1 MVESIN
7 TFGGVE
13 ELQNKVL
20 KQLFANGS
28 IEDTA
33 VYAREL
39 GVAHTDLDKSLK
51 SLLVDDYLV
60 LNVIERKIIEL
71 TEEGASY
78 ASKGTPEYQYASALV
93 VGSVTEKSDVE
104 GRVGAEIAKIGFAKA
119 MQRKWIQLDGGNKNA
134 VVRIAENLD
143 DQDKELL
150 SKYAENPDLEA
161 HDKKVVEQMK
171 KRKLINVVSHKS
183 YKVTKGANFAPERQK
198 LETDLTMDMI
208 RSGAWKDA
216 KFKKFNFNAQGQVPE
231 GGHLHPLLKVRAQ
244 FREILLEMGFNEMPT
259 SKFVESS
266 FWNFDTL
273 FQPQSH
279 PARDMHDTFFLKK
292 PVQCKVFPAEYCDRV
307 KEIHEKGGFGS
318 LGYQY

>member
-1 MVESIN
+1 
-7 TFGGVE
+7 
-13 ELQNKVL
+13 
-20 KQLFANGS
+20 
-28 IEDTA
+28 
-33 VYAREL
+33 
-39 GVAHTDLDKSLK
+39 
-51 SLLVDDYLV
+51 
-60 LNVIERKIIEL
+60 
-71 TEEGASY
+71 
-78 ASKGTPEYQYASALV
+78 
-93 VGSVTEKSDVE
+93 
-104 GRVGAEIAKIGFAKA
+104 
-119 MQRKWIQLDGGNKNA
+119 
-134 VVRIAENLD
+134 
-143 DQDKELL
+143 
-150 SKYAENPDLEA
+150 
-161 HDKKVVEQMK
+161 
-171 KRKLINVVSHKS
+171 
-183 YKVTKGANFAPERQK
+183 
-198 LETDLTMDMI
+198 MDMI

-292 PVQCKVFPAEYCDRV
+292 PVQCKDFPAEYCDRV